1 MSTAQDLYS
10 EHVQALPPPQ
20 QLRLATM
27 ILQGLDA
34 AAAMTVDHYSDEWS
48 DEDLRDAAKFSLR
61 HATERFGEE

>member
-34 AAAMTVDHYSDEWS
+34 AAVMAVDHYSDEWS
-48 DEDLRDAAKFSLR
+48 DEDLQDAGRFSVR
-61 HATERFGEE
+61 HAAEQFGEE